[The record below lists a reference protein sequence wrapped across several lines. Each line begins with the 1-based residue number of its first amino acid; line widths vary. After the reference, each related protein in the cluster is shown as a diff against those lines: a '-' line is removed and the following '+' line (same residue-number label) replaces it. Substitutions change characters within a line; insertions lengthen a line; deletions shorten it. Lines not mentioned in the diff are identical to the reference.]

1 MSLSRYPR
9 YPAYK
14 DSGVEWLGEVPAHWE
29 VRRTDAIL
37 RYDKRQVE
45 PSSLPSDEVFH
56 YSIPIIH
63 QTGDG
68 QNEPVN
74 SIDSAKLL
82 ITAERVLVSKL
93 NPRKGM
99 VLLARPHT
107 LPTIASTEFVPFEPL
122 DTDPRWATYLFLSE
136 STRQRIS
143 ATVRSA
149 TRSHQRAEVA
159 DVTKLWHAV
168 PSKAEQENIAN
179 FLDRETARIDALIEK
194 KRRLIELLQ
203 EQRAA
208 IITRAVTRGLDPHA
222 PMKNSGVEWLGEIPA
237 HWDVRRLKFLA
248 RVPLKYGAS
257 ESADLDDPELPRF
270 IRITDITDQGQ
281 LRDDTFKSLPED
293 VAQEF
298 LLADG
303 DILLARSGA
312 TAGKSFLYREKFGR
326 AAYAGYLIRMRSEQ
340 ELLVPEFLRF
350 YTASTVYWR
359 WISANT
365 IQSTI
370 PNVSAEKYA
379 SLLVPLPTVEEQ
391 RAITYSAQSATS
403 RLDQVI
409 QRIDK
414 AVRSLLELRSS
425 LITAAVTGAIDVRTT
440 STGPGDADAA

>member
-179 FLDRETARIDALIEK
+179 FLDRETARIGALIDK
-194 KRRLIELLQ
+194 KRKLIELLQ

-222 PMKNSGVEWLGEIPA
+222 PMKDSGVEWLGEIPA
-237 HWDVRRLKFLA
+237 HWEVK
-248 RVPLKYGAS
+248 PLKRLFDNLDSRRIPLSSEERAGMQKTYPYYGAS
-257 ESADLDDPELPRF
+257 GIIDKVEDYLFEEPLILVAED
-270 IRITDITDQGQ
+270 GAN
-281 LRDDTFKSLPED
+281 LRSRSTPLAF
-293 VAQEF
+293 VAEGRYWVNNHAHILRPVDGIISF
-298 LLADG
+298 WAPLLASIEFEPWITG
-303 DILLARSGA
+303 SAQPKLTSENLGSVLLPVPPRSERLQIATLLSQLARPLDELA
-312 TAGKSFLYREKFGR
+312 QTI
-326 AAYAGYLIRMRSEQ
+326 AAAM
-340 ELLVPEFLRF
+340 
-350 YTASTVYWR
+350 A
-359 WISANT
+359 
-365 IQSTI
+365 
-370 PNVSAEKYA
+370 
-379 SLLVPLPTVEEQ
+379 
-391 RAITYSAQSATS
+391 
-403 RLDQVI
+403 RLD
-409 QRIDK
+409 
-414 AVRSLLELRSS
+414 ELRSS